1 MSEQRNDSEISVTH
15 LRNDFKARLRSF
27 HGAEKNDGGEKN
39 SNMLKKIIH
48 AVT

>member
-1 MSEQRNDSEISVTH
+1 MSEQLNDSEISVTH
-15 LRNDFKARLRSF
+15 LHSDFKARLRSF

-39 SNMLKKIIH
+39 SNLLKKIIH